1 MSLESKTIILAISGG
16 IAAYKT
22 PDLLSQL
29 RKHGANVH
37 VVITESAQKFVSTL
51 SLEVMSGN
59 KVHSKQSGGC
69 EIEHIELADKAD
81 LILIA
86 PATANTMAKLTT
98 GISDDILYDLVLA
111 TRAPILIAPAMNSNM
126 WEHPT
131 VQRNKQVLVSMNYS
145 FVEPE
150 FGELAC
156 GHIGQGRLAEIDT
169 IIHAVEG
176 LASTTKKSPSRQL
189 AATKPQEAVVEGPL
203 EKKQGSFIFNTKNI
217 EKEAEE
223 EINPNLALLQGR
235 KIIITV
241 GATREKIDPVR
252 FITNRS
258 SGKMGFA
265 LAREAVKYGADV
277 KLISTIDNT
286 EAWTKDLEL
295 IRVETHREMYEAI
308 FEQFVK
314 ASPYSKPADA
324 LIMVAAVS
332 DYRPREVS
340 DQKLKASKDNGS
352 TNASPIGAI
361 VNMINE
367 ANARVGDLTIQLEK
381 TPDILQEISKLKQ
394 AHQSIVGFSV
404 ETENLVENA
413 RNKIRSKKLD
423 FIVANSP
430 DAFGADEAEVSIIAS
445 EERADCMP
453 MISSIPKESK
463 TKIAL
468 KVLEYLGL
476 CLHSSDLQHS
486 ALQA

>member
-1 MSLESKTIILAISGG
+1 MSLEAKTIILCISGG

-22 PDLLSQL
+22 PDLVSQL
-29 RKHGANVH
+29 RKCGANVH
-37 VVITESAQKFVSTL
+37 VVVTESAQKFVSTL
-51 SLEVMSGN
+51 SLEVMSAN
-59 KVHSKQSGGC
+59 KVHSKQNEGC

-126 WEHPT
+126 WEHAT
-131 VQRNKQVLVSMNYS
+131 VQRNRKVLETMNYH

-169 IIHAVEG
+169 IINAAEG
-176 LASTTKKSPSRQL
+176 LIGTAKKPQSRSL
-189 AATKPQEAVVEGPL
+189 AATKAQQEGPL
-203 EKKQGSFIFNTKNI
+203 EKKQGSFIFNATRV
-217 EKEAEE
+217 EKEPEE

-286 EAWTKDLEL
+286 ESWTKDLEL

-332 DYRPREVS
+332 DYRPREIS
-340 DQKLKASKDNGS
+340 DQKLKSNKDSASNDS
-352 TNASPIGAI
+352 QIGAI

-394 AHQSIVGFSV
+394 ASQAIVGFSV

-413 RNKIRSKKLD
+413 RNKIRSKRLD

-430 DAFGADEAEVSIIAS
+430 EAFGADEAEVSIIAS
-445 EERADCMP
+445 DLRADCMP

-463 TKIAL
+463 NKIAL

>member
-1 MSLESKTIILAISGG
+1 MSLEGKTIILGISGG

-22 PDLLSQL
+22 PDLVSQL
-29 RKHGANVH
+29 RKQGANVH
-37 VVITESAQKFVSTL
+37 VIATENATKFVSLL

-59 KVHSKQSGGC
+59 KVHSKQSEGC
-69 EIEHIELADKAD
+69 EIEHIELADQAD
-81 LILIA
+81 LVLIA

-111 TRAPILIAPAMNSNM
+111 TRAPILLAPAMNSNM
-126 WEHPT
+126 WEHAT
-131 VQRNKQVLVSMNYS
+131 VQRNRKVLESMNYY
-145 FVEPE
+145 FIEPE

-156 GHIGQGRLAEIDT
+156 GHIGQGRLAEINT
-169 IIHAVEG
+169 IISAAEG
-176 LASTTKKSPSRQL
+176 LASTIKKSPSRQL
-189 AATKPQEAVVEGPL
+189 AVTNGQNAVSEGLL
-203 EKKQGSFIFNTKNI
+203 EKKEGSFIFNAKKI
-217 EKEAEE
+217 EKEPEE
-223 EINPNLALLQGR
+223 EINPNLALLAG
-235 KIIITV
+235 KKVIITV

-277 KLISTIDNT
+277 KLISTIENT
-286 EAWTKDLEL
+286 ESWTKDLE
-295 IRVETHREMYEAI
+295 IIKVETHKQMYEAI
-308 FEQFVK
+308 FDQFVK

-340 DQKLKASKDNGS
+340 EQKIKSQKDAD
-352 TNASPIGAI
+352 TDSPIGAI

-394 AHQSIVGFSV
+394 ANQAIVGFSV

-413 RNKIRSKKLD
+413 RNKIRSKRLD

-430 DAFGADEAEVSIIAS
+430 EAFGADDAEVSIIAS

-463 TKIAL
+463 SKIAL

-476 CLHSSDLQHS
+476 CLHSLEVL
-486 ALQA
+486 APR